1 MWRALALPGAWM
13 VMSLVV
19 VLIVGL
25 YARQVTG

>member
-1 MWRALALPGAWM
+1 MWRALVLPGAWL
-13 VMSLVV
+13 VMSLV